1 MASLAQIMQSTAG
14 GSSVSPAGTQ
24 DTEVLREMTN
34 AVAGGVEEADTF
46 DMGFI
51 TFNPQ
56 NAPTINKDGKK
67 TNAWIA
73 ADMGNS
79 SQASNR
85 NK

>member
-1 MASLAQIMQSTAG
+1 MQSTAG
-14 GSSVSPAGTQ
+14 GSTSVSPAGTH

-67 TNAWIA
+67 MNAWIA
-73 ADMGNS
+73 ADTVNT
-79 SQASNR
+79 SQASTR
-85 NK
+85 NKQQ